1 MDTLTTKLAA
11 SFADNWSTLLAR
23 GIAAIIFGL
32 LTWVWPGVTLTAMVL
47 LFGFYTL
54 ADGLIGFWLAI
65 KGRKENEDWWILLL
79 WAFCSIAVG
88 ILTFMAPGVTEVV
101 LLLYFAAW
109 AIVTGVLEIIS
120 AIRLR
125 KEIEGEWMFILAG
138 LASVIFGVIM
148 LAQPAAG
155 ALALLWMIGGY
166 AVFFGCM
173 LVMLAFKVRSLR
185 DKTAQS

>member
-65 KGRKENEDWWILLL
+65 KGRKENEDWLLH
-79 WAFCSIAVG
+79 
-88 ILTFMAPGVTEVV
+88 
-101 LLLYFAAW
+101 
-109 AIVTGVLEIIS
+109 
-120 AIRLR
+120 
-125 KEIEGEWMFILAG
+125 
-138 LASVIFGVIM
+138 
-148 LAQPAAG
+148 
-155 ALALLWMIGGY
+155 
-166 AVFFGCM
+166 
-173 LVMLAFKVRSLR
+173 
-185 DKTAQS
+185 